1 MGALLSRR
9 PVPGARPGLW
19 PPLPAPWTPAGGTG
33 LGIALG
39 SAVRVSLYGGW
50 AQADATGAS
59 MTEEGVVIE
68 VVSPGCSPR
77 SARVEPG
84 RPARSP
90 ACRYVVQCWTCRV
103 LRRSAD
109 IILVSP

>member
-19 PPLPAPWTPAGGTG
+19 PPLPIPWTPAGGIG

-50 AQADATGAS
+50 ARAG

-68 VVSPGCSPR
+68 VVPPRCSPR

-103 LRRSAD
+103 LRRAAE
-109 IILVSP
+109 IVLVSP